1 MRKEEFAA
9 RLRALLPGASEAALD
24 ESIAL
29 AEDPETEEDM
39 GREHFYDSLYVEL
52 WLVRRDYGEELAQ
65 TLFNCG
71 DFHPHELR
79 GAARLMAEGWQ
90 AGQIAAFIE
99 DHGWECDLC
108 ERTPA
113 EEAESQAALWLFQ
126 HGAQGL
132 DGLNSI
138 TPPKFGFGQEM
149 G

>member
-1 MRKEEFAA
+1 MQKEEFAA
-9 RLRALLPGASEAALD
+9 RLRTLLPGVTEAALD
-24 ESIAL
+24 KSIAL
-29 AEDPETEEDM
+29 AEDPEVSGDM
-39 GREHFYDSLYVEL
+39 GSEHFFDSLYVEL
-52 WLVRRDYGEELAQ
+52 WLVRRDYGEGLAQ

-71 DFHPHELR
+71 NFHPHELR
-79 GAARLMAEGWQ
+79 GAARLMAEGWP
-90 AGQIAAFIE
+90 AGQITAFIE

-138 TPPKFGFGQEM
+138 TPPPIGFGQEM